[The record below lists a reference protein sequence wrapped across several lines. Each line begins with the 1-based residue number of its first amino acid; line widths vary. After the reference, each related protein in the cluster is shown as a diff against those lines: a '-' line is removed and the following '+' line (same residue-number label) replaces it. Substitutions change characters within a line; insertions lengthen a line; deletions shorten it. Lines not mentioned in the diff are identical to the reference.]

1 MKVNHYSLGLSQ
13 MFDSN
18 PSFDLFQREVHEFA
32 GNLRGGAHL
41 PTPHFKIQQCFTDKN
56 VWSRAFFKDFPVGGG
71 GAFFEKGPFCEII
84 Y

>member
-32 GNLRGGAHL
+32 GNLRRGAHL
-41 PTPHFKIQQCFTDKN
+41 PTPHLKIQQCFTDKN
-56 VWSRAFFKDFPVGGG
+56 AWSSTNIFTFTLTPESFS
-71 GAFFEKGPFCEII
+71 
-84 Y
+84 